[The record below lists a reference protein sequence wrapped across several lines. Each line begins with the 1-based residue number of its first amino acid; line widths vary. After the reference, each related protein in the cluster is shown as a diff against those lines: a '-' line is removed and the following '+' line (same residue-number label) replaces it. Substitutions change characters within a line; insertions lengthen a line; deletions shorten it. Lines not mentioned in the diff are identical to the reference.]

1 MSWQFLAIFIFHT
14 HEKPLS
20 NTHAQWLA
28 MRDTK
33 HFFGMFC
40 FFEHLSFAKV
50 GVGSSSKLAD
60 GAAASVLASAS
71 MVTTAIMMIMMMMM
85 IMMIIMMMV
94 WCWFWIS
101 RFPNLASSLW
111 LESWVTGTLRWNQ
124 WIGQLLRP
132 LGCDRCFRGISY
144 SLDLGRCFV
153 WRFFFGLIFGY
164 LILQNLCRHG
174 VTPADIALWEIN
186 EAFAVVVIGTVWNTL
201 CKQTTNL

>member
-1 MSWQFLAIFIFHT
+1 
-14 HEKPLS
+14 
-20 NTHAQWLA
+20 
-28 MRDTK
+28 MRDNK
-33 HFFGMFC
+33 HCFGLFC
-40 FFEHLSFAKV
+40 FFEHLTFAKV

-71 MVTTAIMMIMMMMM
+71 MVTTAIMMIMMIMVMRRIT

-132 LGCDRCFRGISY
+132 LGCNRCLRGILY
-144 SLDLGRCFV
+144 SLDLGKGKVLCFFV
-153 WRFFFGLIFGY
+153 WRFFSELILGY

-174 VTPADIALWEIN
+174 VTPADIDLWEIN
-186 EAFAVVVIGTVWNTL
+186 EAFAVVVIGRV
-201 CKQTTNL
+201 